1 MSDSKD
7 TRALI
12 AAQIFTEL
20 LRVRLQANA
29 TAFFASNEK
38 VLDYLQPQLEQAKM
52 LAKKI
57 YDDQS

>member
-1 MSDSKD
+1 LQRRS
-7 TRALI
+7 L
-12 AAQIFTEL
+12 
-20 LRVRLQANA
+20 LQANA